1 MKAKEKSAGG
11 NARGLLS
18 IDFKTT
24 EELKIPTQLV
34 DQVIGQGKAV
44 EVIKKAAKQKR
55 NVLLIG
61 SPGTGKSLLAQA
73 MAELLPTSGMQD
85 IIALP
90 NALDSNNPLIKTLNA
105 GGGRKV
111 VQENTIGAAA
121 QLQNLQLL
129 MFVASFIVLLV
140 LSFMYFNLHL
150 FDSVVYAAYLLIGM
164 SLGAR
169 TMTGNKSEVPK
180 LVVDNFAKK
189 TAPFIDATGARA
201 GALLGDIKHDPLQ
214 SGGLGTPA
222 HLRIVAGAIHKAN
235 KGVLYIDELATLT
248 PKSQQELLTAMQEKK
263 YSITGQSEQSSGA
276 QTQTEPVPCDFVLVA
291 SGNYEALK
299 NIHPALRSRIRGY
312 GYEVYMNDVIDD
324 TKENRNSLAYFVA
337 QEVRKDG
344 KIPHFAREG
353 VEEIVLEA
361 QKRAGRKGKLTL
373 KLRDLGGLIR
383 TAGDLALEKGKKH
396 VTAHEVDLAQ
406 KYARSLER
414 QIADEVLA
422 YKKDYDVIKVH
433 GKQVGRVN
441 GLAIKNVSA
450 IVKKVFG
457 KDLSG
462 KYDVYVQFIQTPGG
476 IEGDSASI
484 TVATAVISAF
494 LEIPVRQDVAM
505 TGSLTV
511 RGEVLPVGGINYKI
525 LAARDVGLKEV
536 IIPRKNLDDIVLPES
551 ALHGMKIIPVSNI
564 REICE
569 VALVEGKKK
578 QEAIRLMRK
587 EIK

>member
-150 FDSVVYAAYLLIGM
+150 FDSVVYAAYLLIGTFFLIGM

-441 GLAIKNVSA
+441 GLALIGSSDAGVLLPLFPKA
-450 IVKKVFG
+450 
-457 KDLSG
+457 
-462 KYDVYVQFIQTPGG
+462 PG
-476 IEGDSASI
+476 SRLFRFS
-484 TVATAVISAF
+484 SRPAF
-494 LEIPVRQDVAM
+494 LQP
-505 TGSLTV
+505 
-511 RGEVLPVGGINYKI
+511 
-525 LAARDVGLKEV
+525 
-536 IIPRKNLDDIVLPES
+536 PRASRRRRPS
-551 ALHGMKIIPVSNI
+551 CP
-564 REICE
+564 
-569 VALVEGKKK
+569 
-578 QEAIRLMRK
+578 
-587 EIK
+587 

>member
-150 FDSVVYAAYLLIGM
+150 FDSVVYAAYLLIGTFFLIGM

-263 YSITGQSEQSSGA
+263 YSITGQSEQSSG
-276 QTQTEPVPCDFVLVA
+276 
-291 SGNYEALK
+291 
-299 NIHPALRSRIRGY
+299 
-312 GYEVYMNDVIDD
+312 
-324 TKENRNSLAYFVA
+324 
-337 QEVRKDG
+337 
-344 KIPHFAREG
+344 
-353 VEEIVLEA
+353 
-361 QKRAGRKGKLTL
+361 
-373 KLRDLGGLIR
+373 
-383 TAGDLALEKGKKH
+383 
-396 VTAHEVDLAQ
+396 
-406 KYARSLER
+406 
-414 QIADEVLA
+414 
-422 YKKDYDVIKVH
+422 
-433 GKQVGRVN
+433 
-441 GLAIKNVSA
+441 
-450 IVKKVFG
+450 
-457 KDLSG
+457 
-462 KYDVYVQFIQTPGG
+462 
-476 IEGDSASI
+476 
-484 TVATAVISAF
+484 
-494 LEIPVRQDVAM
+494 
-505 TGSLTV
+505 
-511 RGEVLPVGGINYKI
+511 
-525 LAARDVGLKEV
+525 
-536 IIPRKNLDDIVLPES
+536 
-551 ALHGMKIIPVSNI
+551 
-564 REICE
+564 
-569 VALVEGKKK
+569 
-578 QEAIRLMRK
+578 
-587 EIK
+587 